1 MPDLGRVKFFD
12 AERGYGFITRNDG
25 QDFFVHITA
34 SGNLPLQKGDKVEF
48 EIELNECH
56 GKPQAADVRVLT
68 GGVNARA

>member
-48 EIELNECH
+48 EIKINERN
-56 GKPQAADVRVLT
+56 GKPQAADVRVPT